1 MKTLCF
7 LFLMQWPAY
16 TVSAPSVQPQT
27 MISPITPAKIRN
39 MIAGGAAALLEIRDG
54 VGDSVGE
61 AYCALAGVG
70 VGAVHCEAGTNEKPR
85 NKKKWI
91 SKNETN
97 AAPIAPEM

>member
-1 MKTLCF
+1 M
-7 LFLMQWPAY
+7 
-16 TVSAPSVQPQT
+16 
-27 MISPITPAKIRN
+27 
-39 MIAGGAAALLEIRDG
+39 EIRDG
-54 VGDSVGE
+54 VEDGVGE